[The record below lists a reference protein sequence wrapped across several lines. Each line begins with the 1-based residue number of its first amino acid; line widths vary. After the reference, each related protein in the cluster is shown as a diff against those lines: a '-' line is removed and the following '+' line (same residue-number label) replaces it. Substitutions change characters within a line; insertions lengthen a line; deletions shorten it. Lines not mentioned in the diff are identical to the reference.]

1 MWEEGV
7 ETKRII
13 HINTSLVPEFMNRSI
28 SIKTKLLILIECEE
42 NIQKKNTHTRHIF
55 LNATRWRFFRTLPLK
70 AKQAKKNAKQA
81 MKKQFWRIYSPV
93 YLQTNPRHRPEREKT
108 KTKKKRIVNR
118 SRDFPV
124 HRPGGRPTT
133 AVKSGWVNRFH
144 LSDSQPASQQC
155 VLEQNKARR
164 QNKKNMAARARGGRK

>member
-28 SIKTKLLILIECEE
+28 SIKTKLLILIEGEE
-42 NIQKKNTHTRHIF
+42 NIQKKTQTHTRHIF

-93 YLQTNPRHRPEREKT
+93 YLQTNPRHRPERERE
-108 KTKKKRIVNR
+108 KKNEEETDRKP
-118 SRDFPV
+118 FP
-124 HRPGGRPTT
+124 RFPRTPTGGPLGT

-144 LSDSQPASQQC
+144 LSDSQPAVCAGTKQSQ
-155 VLEQNKARR
+155 KA
-164 QNKKNMAARARGGRK
+164 N